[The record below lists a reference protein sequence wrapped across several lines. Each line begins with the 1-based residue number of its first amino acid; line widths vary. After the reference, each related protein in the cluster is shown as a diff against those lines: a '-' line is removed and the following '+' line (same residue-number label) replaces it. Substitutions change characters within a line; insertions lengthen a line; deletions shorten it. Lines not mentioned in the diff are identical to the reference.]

1 MNIKWK
7 TATGVIDYPELIING
22 MKVGWVMPYG
32 DGARAVVAPKLREVL
47 SGPPV
52 LIIHKTIEDAKS
64 ELEGI
69 CCAILIGQSYG
80 T

>member
-1 MNIKWK
+1 MNIKWNE
-7 TATGVIDYPELIING
+7 GEFQRPELIING
-22 MKVGWVMPYG
+22 MKVGWVTPYG
-32 DGARAVVAPKLREVL
+32 DGARAVVAPKLREAL
-47 SGPPV
+47 TGRPI

-80 T
+80 A

>member
-1 MNIKWK
+1 MNIKWNE
-7 TATGVIDYPELIING
+7 GEFQRPELVING

-32 DGARAVVAPKLREVL
+32 DGARAVVAPKLREAL
-47 SGPPV
+47 TGPPI
-52 LIIHKTIEDAKS
+52 LIIHKTIEAAKS

>member
-1 MNIKWK
+1 MNIKWNE
-7 TATGVIDYPELIING
+7 GEFQRPELVING

-32 DGARAVVAPKLREVL
+32 DGARAVVAPKLREAL
-47 SGPPV
+47 TGPPI
-52 LIIHKTIEDAKS
+52 LIIHKTIEAAKS

-80 T
+80 A

>member
-7 TATGVIDYPELIING
+7 DGDFERPELIING

-32 DGARAVVAPKLREVL
+32 DGARAVVAPKLREAL

-52 LIIHKTIEDAKS
+52 LIIHRTVEEAKS

-69 CCAILIGQSYG
+69 CCAILIGESYG
-80 T
+80 A

>member
-1 MNIKWK
+1 MKIEWK
-7 TATGVIDYPELIING
+7 DGDFERPELRING
-22 MKVGWVMPYG
+22 IKVGWVIPYG
-32 DGARAVVAPKLREVL
+32 DGARAVVAPKLREAL

-52 LIIHKTIEDAKS
+52 LIIHKTVEDAKS

-69 CCAILIGQSYG
+69 CCAILIGESYG

>member
-7 TATGVIDYPELIING
+7 DGDFERPELIING

-32 DGARAVVAPKLREVL
+32 DGARAVVAPKLREAL

-52 LIIHKTIEDAKS
+52 LIIHRTVEDAKS

-69 CCAILIGQSYG
+69 CCAILIGESYG
-80 T
+80 A

>member
-1 MNIKWK
+1 MKIEWK
-7 TATGVIDYPELIING
+7 DGDFERPELFING

-32 DGARAVVAPKLREVL
+32 DGARAVVAPKLREAL

-52 LIIHKTIEDAKS
+52 LIIHKTVEEAKS

-69 CCAILIGQSYG
+69 CCAILIGESYG

>member
-1 MNIKWK
+1 MKIEWK
-7 TATGVIDYPELIING
+7 DGDFERPELSING

-32 DGARAVVAPKLREVL
+32 DGARAVIVPKLREAL
-47 SGPPV
+47 NGPPM
-52 LIIHKTIEDAKS
+52 LIIHKTIDEAKA

-69 CCAILIGQSYG
+69 CCAILIGESYG